1 MKKRLLNG
9 WNMQRF
15 IFLIMGLIL
24 LIHTLMDQQYI
35 GALLGMY
42 ITVMGLFGFG
52 CASGNCS
59 IEQTKN

>member
-1 MKKRLLNG
+1 
-9 WNMQRF
+9 MQRF

-35 GALLGMY
+35 GTLLGIY

-52 CASGNCS
+52 CAAGNCS